1 MGRSHELSPARSPL
15 PQKHVAH
22 VVKKKWLDLILSG
35 KKTWEIRGTSTKNR
49 RVVRLAQSGSG
60 HLVGEIKITN
70 CLRVSAEDL
79 VRNVDKHCIADLG
92 IVKYRRIF
100 AWVLAC
106 PKRYDE
112 PRPYHHPVGAIM
124 WINLDARRNTSGAGS
139 ANSNDARTNAIRDD
153 GPALVRALTVDD
165 SSDSG

>member
-1 MGRSHELSPARSPL
+1 MPASPRTEATERSRAFPRNVL
-15 PQKHVAH
+15 PQPQVARVVQKRRRTIRPRKSLPQRDIAL

-92 IVKYRRIF
+92 IVKYRHIF

-112 PRPYHHPVGAIM
+112 PMPYHHPVGAIM
-124 WINLDARRNTSGAGS
+124 WINLDARRDTSG
-139 ANSNDARTNAIRDD
+139 
-153 GPALVRALTVDD
+153 
-165 SSDSG
+165 